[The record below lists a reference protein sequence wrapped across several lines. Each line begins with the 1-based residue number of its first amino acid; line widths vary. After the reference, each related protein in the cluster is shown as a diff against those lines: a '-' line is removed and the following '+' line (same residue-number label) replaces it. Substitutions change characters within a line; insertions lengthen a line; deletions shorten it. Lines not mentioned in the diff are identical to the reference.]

1 MKCEKRHFLAHKWNQ
16 QLPTELDS
24 ANTLILCFFDPALDF
39 SESFSELAQ
48 KFPRSQMVGCSSSG
62 EIFDTFVYDKSLS
75 CVFIQFEK
83 SRFKVVA
90 SPIESS
96 ENSFLVG
103 QKMGQ
108 DLLAEDLKSIFILSD
123 GLTVN
128 GTELAYGV
136 SQSIAKAKNKV
147 VVSGGLAGD
156 GARFGKT
163 FILQSGKIESQKVIA
178 IGLYGNSIQVG
189 TGFFGGWDKFGPP
202 RQITKSKG
210 NILFEID
217 QKPALSLYKTYL
229 GEESKN
235 LPSSALLFPLLIQ
248 QEGKA
253 DLVRTILSV
262 NEEDQSMV
270 FAGDIPENTVVQLMR
285 ANLSRLID
293 AAGVAGNLSMDKMIK
308 NHNGVTVAIAI
319 SCVGRRLVL
328 GQKTDDELEVLKEC
342 LPANSNLV
350 GFYSYGE
357 LSSQGYSNCELHNQ
371 TMTVT
376 VFQEG
381 E

>member
-1 MKCEKRHFLAHKWNQ
+1 MKSEQRHFVSNKWNQ
-16 QLPTELDS
+16 NLPIELDS
-24 ANTLILCFFDPALDF
+24 VATLILCFFDPSSDF
-39 SESFSELAQ
+39 SETLTDLTQ
-48 KFPRSQMVGCSSSG
+48 KFPQSQLVGCSSSG
-62 EIFDTFVYDKSLS
+62 EIFDTYVYDKSLS
-75 CVFIQFEK
+75 CVFFQLEK
-83 SRFKVVA
+83 SKIKVVA
-90 SPIESS
+90 SPIDSY
-96 ENSFLVG
+96 ENSFSVG
-103 QKMGQ
+103 QKIGQ

-136 SQSIAKAKNKV
+136 SQSISKAKNQV

-163 FILQSGKIESQKVIA
+163 FLLFAGKIESQKVVA
-178 IGLYGNSIQVG
+178 IGFYGDAIHVG

-202 RQITKSKG
+202 RKITKSKG
-210 NILFEID
+210 NILYEID
-217 QKPALSLYKTYL
+217 HKPALELYKTYL
-229 GEESKN
+229 GEESKK

-262 NEEDQSMV
+262 NEEVQSMT
-270 FAGDIPENTVVQLMR
+270 FAGDVPENTVVQLMR
-285 ANLSRLID
+285 ANLSRLIE
-293 AAGVAGNLSMDKMIK
+293 AAAVAGNLSMEKMITK
-308 NHNGVTVAIAI
+308 HTGPTVAIAI

-328 GQKTDDELEVLKEC
+328 GQKTDDELEVLKER
-342 LPANSNLV
+342 LPKNSNLV

-357 LSSQGYSNCELHNQ
+357 LSSQGFSTCELHNQ